1 MTNSEHLFIQTTGK
15 DEHPFKEPWQGH
27 AFAMAVK
34 LHEQGLFT
42 WDEWTRTFGK
52 ILKAAGPGDD
62 AENYYHHWMK
72 ALETIV
78 DAKKLTSTGEMETRK
93 GQWDRAARATP
104 HGTPI
109 LLQADPLYK
118 TFNQP

>member
-1 MTNSEHLFIQTTGK
+1 LPSESLFSQLSLG
-15 DEHPFKEPWQGH
+15 DEQPFKEPWQAH

-42 WDEWTRTFGK
+42 WTEWAETIGGFIK
-52 ILKAAGPGDD
+52 NAGPDD
-62 AENYYHHWMK
+62 SPDNYYHHWMS

-78 DAKKLTSTGEMETRK
+78 DAKSAASTSELEACR
-93 GQWDRAARATP
+93 GQWDRAAKATP

-109 LLQADPLYK
+109 LLEADPLA
-118 TFNQP
+118 